1 MPKPSIESVTNL
13 PAAIAVGQSKSGTN
27 KRSTI
32 GTMTEVIDLV
42 RVIYTYLGEIH
53 CHGHKL
59 FKASGDSITQ
69 HILDY
74 YTDDKVL
81 ILANLDEWKKVKAT
95 DLKDQLLAQGF
106 TRALIQSEVKKIET
120 LPASALKKLI
130 IVDRVKAKDTKARI
144 SQAVEL
150 CLKLS
155 RGSIIL
161 DNQKGKEKL
170 SIKN

>member
-1 MPKPSIESVTNL
+1 M
-13 PAAIAVGQSKSGTN
+13 
-27 KRSTI
+27 
-32 GTMTEVIDLV
+32 
-42 RVIYTYLGEIH
+42 LGSFIHIWENH

-120 LPASALKKLI
+120 LPASALKKALI

-161 DNQKGKEKL
+161 DNQKGRETFYKELKCPTCKL
-170 SIKN
+170 FITRRLPLYLITTTLLELVRIAKVLEGYQY

>member
-1 MPKPSIESVTNL
+1 MLIFHSVNSVWSQGFLVQAKSSLVFDTLYGESYRCYVESLSSFARQYLKSMPKPSIESVTNL

-27 KRSTI
+27 NRSTI

-81 ILANLDEWKKVKAT
+81 ILASLDEWKKVKAT
-95 DLKDQLLAQGF
+95 DLKDQLLGSRLHKSPHSIRSKENRDF
-106 TRALIQSEVKKIET
+106 T
-120 LPASALKKLI
+120 
-130 IVDRVKAKDTKARI
+130 
-144 SQAVEL
+144 
-150 CLKLS
+150 C
-155 RGSIIL
+155 
-161 DNQKGKEKL
+161 
-170 SIKN
+170 